1 MSQPEC
7 FGRYEVERILGRGA
21 MGVVYLAE
29 DPVIGRQ
36 VAIKVIQAHVGLDAQ
51 ELEQLQARFEREFKS
66 AGTLSHPNI
75 VTIHD
80 VGQENDCSFIAME
93 FVKGEGLDEVIASNR
108 VLSFKEIAD
117 LTLQISDG
125 LDYAHE
131 RGVIHRDIKP
141 ANIIITR
148 EGRPKITD
156 FGIAKV
162 TTTTLTRTGTVIGTP
177 SYMSPEQVTGH
188 PVTGASD
195 QFSVAVMTYQ
205 LLTGERP
212 FIGDS
217 PTTIMYKIVHEE
229 PVRPKVLNAR
239 LPEALDRALMRALDK
254 DPAQR
259 YPSCSAFAEAVRDA
273 LGAAPADAT
282 VALTDR
288 GAATVF
294 SDSAE
299 LPVPGSPTDAPPAG
313 APPAGASAPFTPSIA
328 ESKSRAPLI
337 AGIAAVA
344 LIVGSL
350 GIWAVTRGGGDSESS
365 QPTPTTIPAEGA
377 LPGGGQQPEDN
388 SGDDSNSGNQPSDAF
403 VGSIEVVSQPP
414 GATIMVDGIDRR
426 LVTPSRVQLRGTIG
440 DSVLLELVRNGN
452 LVATK
457 QVVLNDGMES
467 VWDAGVIGRVDR
479 NTDDDPPDPDP
490 AEEEDRPRS
499 GGGGGDP
506 VAVVPETYTITSNP
520 SGAQVFIDGE
530 AQDDL
535 TPVEIQILPGQRYQV
550 RVDMAGYE
558 TASWAFT
565 DADLNETHRNTREL
579 LFNLGADTPP
589 GTLVLTNAPYP
600 VEITATR
607 LNESGNPTGRAQ
619 TFAAAQ
625 DREIDLASGLWR
637 VELSAP
643 NVYFHSVD
651 RMAIQAEV
659 RHPVI
664 VPRAVNVRVRAYPAN
679 CRISIDGRYHDS
691 TPFGVEL
698 VIGEHEF
705 RFDWSAVGEGEKT
718 VRHTV
723 AREGQQIAEQSGRQ

>member
-7 FGRYEVERILGRGA
+7 FGRYKVEKILGRGA

-36 VAIKVIQAHVGLDAQ
+36 VAIKVIQAHAGLDEE

-80 VGQENDCSFIAME
+80 VGQENECSFIAME
-93 FVKGEGLDEVIASNR
+93 FVKGEGLDGVIASNR

-117 LTLQISDG
+117 LTLQICDG

-259 YPSCSAFAEAVRDA
+259 YPTCSAFAEAVRDA

-288 GAATVF
+288 GAATVL
-294 SDSAE
+294 SVSGE
-299 LPVPGSPTDAPPAG
+299 LAVPAPPAG
-313 APPAGASAPFTPSIA
+313 APSPISPIA
-328 ESKSRAPLI
+328 AKLKSSTPLI

-344 LIVGSL
+344 VIVGGLSL
-350 GIWAVTRGGGDSESS
+350 WAVMGGGGGEDSGTLS
-365 QPTPTTIPAEGA
+365 PTPTTIPTEGA
-377 LPGGGQQPEDN
+377 GPEGGQQPGDN
-388 SGDDSNSGNQPSDAF
+388 SGDESNPGSQPPDAF
-403 VGSIEVVSQPP
+403 VGSIEVVSRPP

-426 LVTPSRVQLRGTIG
+426 LVTPSRITLRGTVG

-457 QVVLNDGMES
+457 QVLLNDAMES
-467 VWDAGVIGRVDR
+467 IWDAGVIGRVER
-479 NTDDDPPDPDP
+479 TIEDDPPDPDP
-490 AEEEDRPRS
+490 GEGGRGDRR
-499 GGGGGDP
+499 GGGGEDP
-506 VAVVPETYTITSNP
+506 VTPVPETYTITSNP
-520 SGAQVFIDGE
+520 SGAQVYVDGNPQE
-530 AQDDL
+530 GR
-535 TPVEIQILPGQRYQV
+535 TPVEIRILPGRRYQV
-550 RVDMAGYE
+550 RVEMAGYA

-565 DADLNETHRNTREL
+565 DADLDETHRNTREL
-579 LFNLGADTPP
+579 LFNLEADTPP
-589 GTLVLTNAPYP
+589 GTLVLTNASYP
-600 VEITATR
+600 VVITVQR
-607 LNESGNPTGRAQ
+607 LDDAGSPTGRVQ
-619 TFAAAQ
+619 TFPAAQ
-625 DREIDLASGLWR
+625 SHEIELTSGLYE

-643 NVYFHSVD
+643 NVYFHRVD
-651 RMAIQAEV
+651 RMSIHPEG
-659 RHPVI
+659 RHPLV
-664 VPRAVNVRVRAYPAN
+664 VPRAVNVRVMAYPAN
-679 CRISIDGRYHDS
+679 CQVSIDGRQHDS
-691 TPFGVEL
+691 SPFSVEL

-705 RFDWSAVGEGEKT
+705 RFDWSALGEGEKT
-718 VRHTV
+718 VTHMV
-723 AREGQQIAEQSGRQ
+723 SREGQQIREQSGRR

>member
-1 MSQPEC
+1 MSLPEC
-7 FGRYEVERILGRGA
+7 YGRYKVEKILGRGA

-36 VAIKVIQAHVGLDAQ
+36 VAIKVIQAHAGLDKE

-80 VGQENDCSFIAME
+80 VGQEDDCSFIAME

-117 LTLQISDG
+117 LTLQICDG

-205 LLTGERP
+205 LATGERP

-217 PTTIMYKIVHEE
+217 ATTIMYKIVHEK

-239 LPEALDRALMRALDK
+239 LPEALDRALIRGLEK

-259 YPSCSAFAEAVRDA
+259 YPSCNAFAEAVRNA

-288 GAATVF
+288 GAATAL
-294 SDSAE
+294 SADSEE
-299 LPVPGSPTDAPPAG
+299 LPVPAPPSGVPPAG
-313 APPAGASAPFTPSIA
+313 PLPAVAPFAAQP
-328 ESKSRAPLI
+328 KSRAPLI

-344 LIVGSL
+344 VIVGSL
-350 GIWAVTRGGGDSESS
+350 GIWAVTRGGGGEDRGVST
-365 QPTPTTIPAEGA
+365 TPTTIPAEGA
-377 LPGGGQQPEDN
+377 RPGGGQQPGDN
-388 SGDDSNSGNQPSDAF
+388 SGPDAF
-403 VGSIEVVSQPP
+403 VGRIEVVSQPN

-426 LVTPSRVQLRGTIG
+426 LVTPSRVTLRGTIG
-440 DSVLLELVRNGN
+440 DRVLLELVRNGN
-452 LVATK
+452 LVASK

-467 VWDAGVIGRVDR
+467 IWDAGVIGPVALD
-479 NTDDDPPDPDP
+479 TSEDPPDPEP
-490 AEEEDRPRS
+490 AEEEDRP
-499 GGGGGDP
+499 GGGGRRDDP
-506 VAVVPETYTITSNP
+506 VAAVPETYTITSNP
-520 SGAQVFIDGE
+520 TGAQVFVDGE
-530 AQDDL
+530 VQDGR
-535 TPVEIQILPGQRYQV
+535 TPVEIGILPGQRYQV
-550 RVDMAGYE
+550 RVEMAGYT

-565 DADLNETHRNTREL
+565 DADLNETHRSTREL
-579 LFNLGADTPP
+579 LFNLEADTPP

-600 VEITATR
+600 VKITARR
-607 LNESGNPTGRAQ
+607 LSDAGSPTGRAQ

-625 DREIDLASGLWR
+625 SLEIELTSGLYE
-637 VELSAP
+637 VELNAP
-643 NVYFHSVD
+643 NVYFHRVD
-651 RMAIQAEV
+651 RMSIHPEG
-659 RHPVI
+659 RHPVV
-664 VPRAVNVRVRAYPAN
+664 VPRAVNVRVIAYPAN
-679 CRISIDGRYHDS
+679 CRVSIDGRYHDS
-691 TPFGVEL
+691 TPFGVGL

-705 RFDWSAVGEGEKT
+705 HFDWSAVGEGEKT

-723 AREGQQIAEQSGRQ
+723 AREGQQIREQSGRQ